1 MLSLKCC
8 CLFSRQFIV
17 FRMLSSNRIH
27 KIGPLLLYLSES
39 RLVLEVHLVERVVQI
54 MPFPAIDQQN
64 IPGCLADE
72 LVFY

>member
-1 MLSLKCC
+1 
-8 CLFSRQFIV
+8 
-17 FRMLSSNRIH
+17 MLSSNRIH